1 MHMHATPCDGTIQK
15 VLIRLESFPYESVLR
30 TGCLGG
36 RGRLGAAAPVARA
49 ASRAVAHHVL
59 GGRRWQRRPRVG
71 WRAAGVQAVV
81 GLVRL
86 DTVEALPPVSAVLT
100 RPPCRRGVREG
111 HRRRGEPPACSTRAT
126 CASHAL
132 ADGST
137 RVLGCRTCRD
147 SPPWAARG
155 SHHPPSWGPA
165 LGRGLWP
172 VRCRRPRHRCGAGGR
187 LRTAKVNAPTSDT
200 PV

>member
-1 MHMHATPCDGTIQK
+1 MVTPRATRSRHSYAKIYNKEECYQSTNMSSS
-15 VLIRLESFPYESVLR
+15 IRSQTRPPPTLRHKERFPYESVLR

-36 RGRLGAAAPVARA
+36 RGRLGEAAPVARA
-49 ASRAVAHHVL
+49 ASRAGAHNVL

-71 WRAAGVQAVV
+71 WRAACVQAVV

-86 DTVEALPPVSAVLT
+86 DAAEALPPVSAVLT

-137 RVLGCRTCRD
+137 RV
-147 SPPWAARG
+147 
-155 SHHPPSWGPA
+155 
-165 LGRGLWP
+165 
-172 VRCRRPRHRCGAGGR
+172 
-187 LRTAKVNAPTSDT
+187 
-200 PV
+200 